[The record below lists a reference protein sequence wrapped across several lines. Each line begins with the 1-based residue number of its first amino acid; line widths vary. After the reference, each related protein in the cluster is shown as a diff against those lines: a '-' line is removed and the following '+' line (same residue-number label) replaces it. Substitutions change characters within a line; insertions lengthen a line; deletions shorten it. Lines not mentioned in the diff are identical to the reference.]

1 MAQFCTK
8 CGSPMGEGMQFCT
21 TCGAVT
27 GGPPAAAPQPPA
39 IQPPASP
46 TPLAAPSA
54 AAAPAI
60 SGAPVPAAA
69 AKSGSPIMKIIL
81 IVVAVIIF
89 FMVIVGASCAYMLY
103 RAKQKVSQ
111 FEKQVQTTFPSRMG
125 TREVHP
131 MATPQNPGEN
141 PTPGAGPTV
150 DMGDL
155 SYPGATLGQGGNQ
168 SIFGAA
174 GIKMQEYITADSVD
188 TVLAYYKG
196 KLGSNAMVT
205 QSGGNAV
212 LQVGGTG
219 GLTTINIAPD
229 SASGRTKITVSSIGK
244 Q

>member
-8 CGSPMGEGMQFCT
+8 CGAPMGEGMQFCT
-21 TCGAVT
+21 TCGAVV
-27 GGPPAAAPQPPA
+27 GAPPAAAAQPPA
-39 IQPPASP
+39 IQPPA
-46 TPLAAPSA
+46 PLAAPPA
-54 AAAPAI
+54 GGAPAV
-60 SGAPVPAAA
+60 SGAPAPAPA
-69 AKSGSPIMKIIL
+69 AKSGSPIMKIVL

-111 FEKQVQTTFPSRMG
+111 FEKQVQTNFPSRMG
-125 TREVHP
+125 TREGQP
-131 MATPQNPGEN
+131 TGTPENPGEN
-141 PTPGAGPTV
+141 PTPGAGPAI
-150 DMGDL
+150 DIAQL
-155 SYPGATLGQGGNQ
+155 SYPGATLGQGANQ

-174 GIKMQEYITADSVD
+174 GLKMQEYFTADSVD
-188 TVLAYYKG
+188 TVAAYYKN

-212 LQVGGTG
+212 LQVGGAG

-229 SASGRTKITVSSIGK
+229 SASGKTKITVSSIGK

>member
-27 GGPPAAAPQPPA
+27 GGSPAAAPQVPA
-39 IQPPASP
+39 VQPVTPS
-46 TPLAAPSA
+46 TPLATPPTPMPTGTLAPPV
-54 AAAPAI
+54 AP
-60 SGAPVPAAA
+60 
-69 AKSGSPIMKIIL
+69 KSGSPIMKIVL

-111 FEKQVQTTFPSRMG
+111 FEKQVQTSFPSRTG
-125 TREVHP
+125 TRGGQPTENP
-131 MATPQNPGEN
+131 ETPGEN
-141 PTPGAGPTV
+141 PTPGAGPAV
-150 DMGDL
+150 NISEL
-155 SYPGATLGQGGNQ
+155 SYPGATLGQGANQ

-174 GIKMQEYITADSVD
+174 GIKMQEYLTSDSID
-188 TVLAYYKG
+188 TVVAYYKN
-196 KLGSNAMVT
+196 KLGNNAAVT
-205 QSGGNAV
+205 ESGGNAV

-219 GLTTINIAPD
+219 GLTTIHIATD
-229 SASGRTKITVSSIGK
+229 SASGKTKITVSSIGK

>member
-1 MAQFCTK
+1 
-8 CGSPMGEGMQFCT
+8 MGEGMQFCT
-21 TCGAVT
+21 TCGAVVS
-27 GGPPAAAPQPPA
+27 GSPAGAPASQPPA
-39 IQPPASP
+39 PSA
-46 TPLAAPSA
+46 PLAAPPA
-54 AAAPAI
+54 AVAPVVA
-60 SGAPVPAAA
+60 GAPVAAPA
-69 AKSGSPIMKIIL
+69 AKSGSPIMKIVL

-125 TREVHP
+125 TREVRP
-131 MATPQNPGEN
+131 TATPQNPGEN
-141 PTPGAGPTV
+141 PTPGAGPAI
-150 DMGDL
+150 DIGQL
-155 SYPGATLGQGGNQ
+155 SYPGATLGQGTNQ

-174 GIKMQEYITADSVD
+174 GFKMQEYITADSVD
-188 TVLAYYKG
+188 TVLAYYRG

-212 LQVGGTG
+212 LQVGGAG

-229 SASGRTKITVSSIGK
+229 SASGKTKITVSSIGK

>member
-1 MAQFCTK
+1 
-8 CGSPMGEGMQFCT
+8 MGEGMQFCT
-21 TCGAVT
+21 TCGAVV
-27 GGPPAAAPQPPA
+27 GGPPAAAPQ
-39 IQPPASP
+39 
-46 TPLAAPSA
+46 
-54 AAAPAI
+54 APAVQ
-60 SGAPVPAAA
+60 APAPLVPAAA
-69 AKSGSPIMKIIL
+69 APYPGGPGQAVSVAPTTAPAPKSGSPIMKIVL

-89 FMVIVGASCAYMLY
+89 FMVLVGASCAYMLY

-141 PTPGAGPTV
+141 PTPGAGPAV
-150 DMGDL
+150 DIGQL

-196 KLGSNAMVT
+196 KLGNNAMVT

-212 LQVGGTG
+212 LQVGGAG

-229 SASGRTKITVSSIGK
+229 SASGKTKITVSSIGK